1 MAAQAKIPVD
11 TYNGEILI
19 PNSKIRDCVIKETLT
34 HAINGYALVDLENPS
49 NTYQEISLYEPIVS
63 FPFDAN
69 NYALFHAI
77 IKPSESVS
85 PLRHDLSKLIR
96 TSHLSSKENA
106 GR

>member
-49 NTYQEISLYEPIVS
+49 NTYQEISFMIIV
-63 FPFDAN
+63 
-69 NYALFHAI
+69 
-77 IKPSESVS
+77 
-85 PLRHDLSKLIR
+85 
-96 TSHLSSKENA
+96 
-106 GR
+106 G